1 MIAKSQRVGYGVFE
15 SGRHLAN
22 YALCVFLHLS
32 ILFAFCL
39 PDYFAHFQQA
49 FNRNLNLNL
58 KPKPSTKTLN
68 LGLDSRL

>member
-49 FNRNLNLNL
+49 FNRNLTLNL
-58 KPKPSTKTLN
+58 KPQL
-68 LGLDSRL
+68 

>member
-1 MIAKSQRVGYGVFE
+1 MITKSQRVGYGVFE
-15 SGRHLAN
+15 SGRHLAY

-49 FNRNLNLNL
+49 FNRNLNLNF
-58 KPKPSTKTLN
+58 KPQL
-68 LGLDSRL
+68 